1 MINYEGTV
9 KLKPYDQKEH
19 DQTNTS
25 YMLTIVLHEQLWN
38 CMMCGDSI
46 ATVQDGIITYNRV
59 T

>member
-1 MINYEGTV
+1 MINYKETV
-9 KLKPYDQKEH
+9 KLKPYDEKEH

-46 ATVQDGIITYNRV
+46 ATVKHGIIT
-59 T
+59 TE